1 MQTEQLTWTGA
12 TGWQSAT
19 GRSIDARLIL
29 YFGARDA
36 LATGSW
42 YEGLH
47 EQYPDADIVGCSTGG
62 QIQHGALCDTGIA
75 AVAIQFSS
83 TQVRIA
89 TETLVGSSHSRACGV
104 ALGTKLAGTNLAGVF
119 VLSDGLNVNGSELV
133 RGLRSTLDNSV
144 CVSGGLAGDGK
155 LFSETLVGANAKPRP
170 LTIAAI
176 GFYGDAVRF
185 NCGSGGGWD
194 TFGVPRRITRSMG
207 NELME
212 LDGKPALDLYER
224 YLGEEA
230 EGLPGTALL
239 YPLKIWDPAAAAHDL
254 VRTVLG
260 VNHHK
265 RSLTFAGDVPEGSKA
280 QLMRGE
286 FTRLAAGASEA
297 AAQAAAKHSACGA
310 PSGLALLV
318 SCIGR
323 RLLMGQRIEDEIQA
337 VDEILTAS
345 VPQFGFYSYG
355 EIAPHSFSG
364 VSDLHN
370 QTMTITV
377 IAESMT

>member
-1 MQTEQLTWTGA
+1 VQTEQLTWSDA
-12 TGWQSAT
+12 AGWQSAARYAT
-19 GRSIDARLIL
+19 DAHLIL

-36 LATGSW
+36 LATSSW
-42 YEGLH
+42 YAGLR
-47 EQYPDADIVGCSTGG
+47 ERYPNAHIVGCSTGG
-62 QIQHGALCDTGIA
+62 QIQHGAICETGIA

-89 TETLVGSSHSRACGV
+89 METVTSPSNSRAYGA
-104 ALGTKLAGTNLAGVF
+104 ALGSQLADADLIGVF

-133 RGLRSTLDNSV
+133 RGLRSTLASSV

-155 LFSETLVGANAKPRP
+155 LFSQTLVGANARPQP
-170 LTIAAI
+170 LTIVAI
-176 GFYGDAVRF
+176 GFYGDAVHLS
-185 NCGSGGGWD
+185 CGSGGGWD
-194 TFGVPRRITRSMG
+194 TFGVPRRITRSSG

-239 YPLKIWDPAAAAHDL
+239 YPLKIWEPDAASHDL
-254 VRTVLG
+254 VRTVLA
-260 VNHHK
+260 VNRET
-265 RSLTFAGDVPEGSKA
+265 RSLTFAGDVPQGSKA

-286 FTRLAAGASEA
+286 FTRLAAGAREA
-297 AAQAAAKHSACGA
+297 ATQAASKQSAFGT
-310 PSGLALLV
+310 SGGLALLV

-323 RLLMGQRIEDEIQA
+323 QLLMGQRIEDEIQA
-337 VDEILTAS
+337 VDEILAAS
-345 VPQFGFYSYG
+345 VPQVGFYSYG
-355 EIAPHSFSG
+355 EIAPHSVSG

-377 IAESMT
+377 IVESTP